1 MAVIMSPLTSSNTDT
16 IIEITNDALVQLKAL
31 RDAEPEPERLGLRL
45 EVLAAP
51 SEEFEYDLSFAT
63 VTQAAFSDEVRTIDG
78 LKVIIPLA
86 TFEFING
93 ATLDYSERQ
102 GLVVRNP
109 NKPPVAEIAG
119 LINNDDHS
127 LAIKAV
133 ITEDVNPALDAHG
146 GYVTFVGHDTKG
158 VVYLTMGGGCHGC
171 AMSKMTMLEG
181 VQTILVDKVPGVQKV
196 RDVTDHETGSNPYY
210 S

>member
-1 MAVIMSPLTSSNTDT
+1 MSSSASSDT
-16 IIEITNDALVQLKAL
+16 IIEITDEALVQLKVL
-31 RDAEPEPERLGLRL
+31 RDAEPEADRLGLRL
-45 EVLAAP
+45 EVTTSLR
-51 SEEFEYDLSFAT
+51 EEFEYDLSFAI
-63 VTQAAFSDEVRTIDG
+63 VTQAVFSDEVRTING
-78 LKVIIPLA
+78 LKIIIPLA
-86 TFEFING
+86 SFEFIKG

-109 NKPPVAEIAG
+109 NKPPAATIEG
-119 LINNDDHS
+119 LVNNDDHS

-133 ITEDVNPALDAHG
+133 ITEDVNPALDSHG
-146 GYVTFVGHDTKG
+146 GYVTFVGHDTEG

-196 RDVTDHETGSNPYY
+196 RDVTDHTAGSNPYY

>member
-1 MAVIMSPLTSSNTDT
+1 MSSSASSDT
-16 IIEITNDALVQLKAL
+16 IIEITDEALVQLKVL
-31 RDAEPEPERLGLRL
+31 RDAEPEADRLGLRL
-45 EVLAAP
+45 EVTTSLR
-51 SEEFEYDLSFAT
+51 EEFEYDLSFAI
-63 VTQAAFSDEVRTIDG
+63 VTQAVFSDEVRTING
-78 LKVIIPLA
+78 LKIIIPLA
-86 TFEFING
+86 SFEFIKG

-109 NKPPVAEIAG
+109 NKPPAATIEG
-119 LINNDDHS
+119 LVNNDDHS

-133 ITEDVNPALDAHG
+133 ITEDVNPALDSHG
-146 GYVTFVGHDTKG
+146 GYVTFVGHDTEG

-181 VQTILVDKVPGVQKV
+181 VQTILVDKVPGIQKV
-196 RDVTDHETGSNPYY
+196 RDVTDHTAGSNPYY

>member
-1 MAVIMSPLTSSNTDT
+1 VSSSASSDT
-16 IIEITNDALVQLKAL
+16 IIEITDEALVQLKVL
-31 RDAEPEPERLGLRL
+31 RDAEPEADRLGLRL
-45 EVLAAP
+45 EVTTSLR
-51 SEEFEYDLSFAT
+51 EEFEYDLSFAI
-63 VTQAAFSDEVRTIDG
+63 VTQAVFSDEVRTING
-78 LKVIIPLA
+78 LKIIIPLA
-86 TFEFING
+86 SFEFIKG
-93 ATLDYSERQ
+93 ATLDYSEHQ

-109 NKPPVAEIAG
+109 NKPPAATIEG
-119 LINNDDHS
+119 LVNNDDHS

-133 ITEDVNPALDAHG
+133 ITEDVNPALDSHG
-146 GYVTFVGHDTKG
+146 GYVTFVGHDTEG

-196 RDVTDHETGSNPYY
+196 RDVTDHTAGSNPYY

>member
-1 MAVIMSPLTSSNTDT
+1 VSSSASSDT
-16 IIEITNDALVQLKAL
+16 IIEITDEALVQLKVL
-31 RDAEPEPERLGLRL
+31 RDAEPEADRLGLRL
-45 EVLAAP
+45 EVTTSLR
-51 SEEFEYDLSFAT
+51 EEFEYDLSFAI
-63 VTQAAFSDEVRTIDG
+63 VTQAVFSDEVRTING
-78 LKVIIPLA
+78 LKIIIPLA
-86 TFEFING
+86 SFEFIKG

-109 NKPPVAEIAG
+109 NKPPAATIEG
-119 LINNDDHS
+119 LVNNDDHS

-133 ITEDVNPALDAHG
+133 ITEDVNPALDSHG
-146 GYVTFVGHDTKG
+146 GYVTFVGHDTEG

-196 RDVTDHETGSNPYY
+196 RDVTDHTAGSNPYY

>member
-1 MAVIMSPLTSSNTDT
+1 MAVIMSPLTSSNTGT
-16 IIEITNDALVQLKAL
+16 IIEITDDALVQLKIL

-63 VTQAAFSDEVRTIDG
+63 VTQAAFSDEVRTING
-78 LKVIIPLA
+78 LKIIIPLA

-109 NKPPVAEIAG
+109 NKPPVAAIEG

-133 ITEDVNPALDAHG
+133 ITEDVNPALDSHG
-146 GYVTFVGHDTKG
+146 GYVTFVGHDTEG

-181 VQTILVDKVPGVQKV
+181 VQTILVEKVPGVQKV
-196 RDVTDHETGSNPYY
+196 RDVTDHATGSNPYY

>member
-1 MAVIMSPLTSSNTDT
+1 VSSSASSDT
-16 IIEITNDALVQLKAL
+16 IIEITDEALVQLKVL
-31 RDAEPEPERLGLRL
+31 RDAEPEADRLGLRL
-45 EVLAAP
+45 EVTTSLR
-51 SEEFEYDLSFAT
+51 EEFEYDLSFAI
-63 VTQAAFSDEVRTIDG
+63 VTQAVFSDEVRTING
-78 LKVIIPLA
+78 LKIIIPLA
-86 TFEFING
+86 SFEFIKG

-109 NKPPVAEIAG
+109 NKPPAATIEG
-119 LINNDDHS
+119 LVNNDDHS

-133 ITEDVNPALDAHG
+133 ITEDVNPALDSHG
-146 GYVTFVGHDTKG
+146 GYVTFVGHDTEG

-181 VQTILVDKVPGVQKV
+181 VQTILVDKVPGIQKV
-196 RDVTDHETGSNPYY
+196 RDVTDHTAGSNPYY

>member
-1 MAVIMSPLTSSNTDT
+1 MAVTVSPLTSSNTGT
-16 IIEITNDALVQLKAL
+16 IIEITDDALVQLKIL

-45 EVLAAP
+45 EVLTAP
-51 SEEFEYDLSFAT
+51 LGEFEYDLSFAT
-63 VTQAAFSDEVRTIDG
+63 VTQAAFSDEVRTING
-78 LKVIIPLA
+78 LKIIIPLA

-109 NKPPVAEIAG
+109 NKPPVAAVEG
-119 LINNDDHS
+119 LVNNDDHS

-133 ITEDVNPALDAHG
+133 ITEDVNPALDSHG
-146 GYVTFVGHDTKG
+146 GYVTFVGHDTEG

-171 AMSKMTMLEG
+171 AMSKVTMLEG
-181 VQTILVDKVPGVQKV
+181 VQTILVEKVPGVQKV

>member
-1 MAVIMSPLTSSNTDT
+1 VSSSASSDT
-16 IIEITNDALVQLKAL
+16 IIEITDEALVQLKVL
-31 RDAEPEPERLGLRL
+31 RDAEPETDRLGLRL
-45 EVLAAP
+45 EVTTSLR
-51 SEEFEYDLSFAT
+51 EEFEYDLSFAI
-63 VTQAAFSDEVRTIDG
+63 VTQAVFSDEVRTING
-78 LKVIIPLA
+78 LKIIIPLA
-86 TFEFING
+86 SFEFIKG
-93 ATLDYSERQ
+93 ATLDYSEHQ

-109 NKPPVAEIAG
+109 NKPPAATIEG
-119 LINNDDHS
+119 LVNNDDHS

-133 ITEDVNPALDAHG
+133 ITEDVNPALDSHG
-146 GYVTFVGHDTKG
+146 GYVTFVGHDTEG

-196 RDVTDHETGSNPYY
+196 RDVTDHTAGSNPYY

>member
-1 MAVIMSPLTSSNTDT
+1 MSSSASSDT
-16 IIEITNDALVQLKAL
+16 IIEITDEALVQLKVL
-31 RDAEPEPERLGLRL
+31 RDAEPEADRLGLRL
-45 EVLAAP
+45 EVTTSLR
-51 SEEFEYDLSFAT
+51 EEFEYDLSFAI
-63 VTQAAFSDEVRTIDG
+63 VTQAVFSDEVRTING
-78 LKVIIPLA
+78 LKIIIPLA
-86 TFEFING
+86 SFEFIKG
-93 ATLDYSERQ
+93 ATLDYSEHQ

-109 NKPPVAEIAG
+109 NKPPAATIEG
-119 LINNDDHS
+119 LVNNDDHS

-133 ITEDVNPALDAHG
+133 ITEDVNPALDSHG
-146 GYVTFVGHDTKG
+146 GYVTFVGHDTEG

-196 RDVTDHETGSNPYY
+196 RDVTDHTAGSNPYY